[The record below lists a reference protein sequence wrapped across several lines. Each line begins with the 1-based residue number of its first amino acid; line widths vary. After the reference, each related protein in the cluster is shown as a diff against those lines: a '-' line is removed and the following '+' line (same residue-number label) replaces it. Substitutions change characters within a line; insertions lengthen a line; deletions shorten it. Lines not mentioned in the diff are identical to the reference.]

1 MYDFDAA
8 IPEERAGYALR
19 SEGYNFPEMPISGV
33 RMSAG
38 RFVRSERVIARAGL
52 DHVLLSTYR
61 STDHRFVADGNEGV
75 ARAGDVVAV
84 DLTRPSSFAA
94 LEEDN
99 RNISL
104 MVPRRLLAPLLPDI
118 EDRHGLILRRGTPL
132 NVLLR
137 SHMKDLLSQARHLTP
152 ASALAVTRASA
163 ALVAACLGSA
173 DLSAPPGESARTSL
187 AAAVIRLIRQAI
199 EEHLDD
205 PDLGPAQ
212 LCRHFKL
219 SRARLYRLFEPLGG
233 VRAYIQQRRLM
244 RVHRILADPG
254 APYETIASLAERW
267 GFPDHAAFSRTY
279 RFAYGVTPSETRVL
293 AQAHYAEARA
303 AAWEA
308 PENSFVKVNRWLYG
322 IDEPPPDLA

>member
-8 IPEERAGYALR
+8 IPKQRASYALR

-38 RFVRSERVIARAGL
+38 RFVRTERVIARAGL
-52 DHVLLSTYR
+52 DHMLLSTYR
-61 STDHRFVADGNEGV
+61 STDHRFVTAGNEGV

-84 DLTRPSSFAA
+84 DLTQPSSFAA

-118 EDRHGLILRRGTPL
+118 EDRHGLVLPRGTPL

-137 SHMKDLLSQARHLTP
+137 SHMKDLLAQARHLTP

-163 ALVAACLGSA
+163 ALVAACLGNA
-173 DLSAPPGESARTSL
+173 DRSAPPGESARASL
-187 AAAVIRLIRQAI
+187 AAAIMRLIRQAI

-205 PDLGPAQ
+205 PELGPAQ
-212 LCRHFKL
+212 LCRDFKL

-279 RFAYGVTPSETRVL
+279 RLAYGVTPSETRTL
-293 AQAHYAEARA
+293 AQAHFAKARVVA
-303 AAWEA
+303 AEA